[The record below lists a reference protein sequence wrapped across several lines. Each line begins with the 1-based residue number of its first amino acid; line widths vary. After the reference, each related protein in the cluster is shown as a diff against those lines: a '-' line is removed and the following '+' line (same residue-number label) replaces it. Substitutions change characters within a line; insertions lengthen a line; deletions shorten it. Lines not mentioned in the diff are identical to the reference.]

1 MFAKLEVLW
10 QKMIL
15 SAQSN
20 YADNSIIN
28 KNKYDTILKY
38 FREKYGETKRK
49 YMNKEVVLLDIHKV
63 AAIIMYSVIK
73 TKVIESNNAS
83 NSKLYFSN
91 YELAIS
97 AGLSFMQYEINEELN
112 KKGEK
117 PISRFEFPDAIYS
130 KKKYLEDFR
139 SLLYYKDREDNLD
152 IITLSNILYLI
163 DSYNRKT
170 TE

>member
-28 KNKYDTILKY
+28 KNKYDTFLKY

-63 AAIIMYSVIK
+63 AAIIMYSVI
-73 TKVIESNNAS
+73 
-83 NSKLYFSN
+83 
-91 YELAIS
+91 
-97 AGLSFMQYEINEELN
+97 
-112 KKGEK
+112 
-117 PISRFEFPDAIYS
+117 
-130 KKKYLEDFR
+130 
-139 SLLYYKDREDNLD
+139 
-152 IITLSNILYLI
+152 
-163 DSYNRKT
+163 
-170 TE
+170 

>member
-1 MFAKLEVLW
+1 
-10 QKMIL
+10 
-15 SAQSN
+15 
-20 YADNSIIN
+20 
-28 KNKYDTILKY
+28 
-38 FREKYGETKRK
+38 
-49 YMNKEVVLLDIHKV
+49 
-63 AAIIMYSVIK
+63 
-73 TKVIESNNAS
+73 
-83 NSKLYFSN
+83 
-91 YELAIS
+91 
-97 AGLSFMQYEINEELN
+97 MQYEINEELN